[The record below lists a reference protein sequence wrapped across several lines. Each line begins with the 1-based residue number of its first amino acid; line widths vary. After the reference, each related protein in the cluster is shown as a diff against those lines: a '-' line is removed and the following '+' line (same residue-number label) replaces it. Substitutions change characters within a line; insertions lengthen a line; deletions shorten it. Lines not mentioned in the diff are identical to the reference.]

1 MQRVDP
7 TWEVTVE
14 DAQPLI
20 GNAEST
26 FLLDVRYPEEFAAA
40 NIDGAFLI
48 PLPEVPERIEEIRQA
63 AQGREIVAYC
73 HHGHRS
79 MQAVAFLREAGLGAA
94 RSMSGGSP
102 GMVGSTASVR
112 SSRGTASSRPSV

>member
-7 TWEVTVE
+7 TWEVSVE
-14 DAQPLI
+14 DAESLI
-20 GNAEST
+20 GDAAST
-26 FLLDVRYPEEFAAA
+26 FLLDVRQPEEFEAAK
-40 NIDGAFLI
+40 IGGAFLI
-48 PLPEVPERIEEIRQA
+48 PLPEIPERIEEIRQA

-94 RSMSGGSP
+94 RSMSGGIDAWSRRID
-102 GMVGSTASVR
+102 ASVPR
-112 SSRGTASSRPSV
+112 Y